1 MRLLLY
7 ARSDQKASQW
17 LHGRIEAMVSRE
29 AREDCRDLDSL
40 RRRLCRPRDGLSIAI
55 LVAAT
60 GEELLGILAMRD
72 LLDDLR
78 IILVLPDRSKET
90 IAAGHQM
97 APRFLSYV
105 DSDFEEVEAV
115 LERMLQY
122 GRNRRPNRLAR
133 IIENVSHPGTSA
145 CLA

>member
-1 MRLLLY
+1 MKLLLY
-7 ARSDQKASQW
+7 ARNDQKASKW

-29 AREDCRDLDSL
+29 AREDCSDLASL
-40 RRRLCRPRDGLSIAI
+40 RRRLCRPRNGLAIAV

-60 GEELLGILAMRD
+60 GEELLGFLAMRD

-90 IAAGHQM
+90 IAAAHRM

-105 DSDFEEVEAV
+105 DSGPEEVEAV
-115 LERMLQY
+115 LERMLQH
-122 GRNRRPNRLAR
+122 GRHRTPDGYAGLLENVKRPNRA
-133 IIENVSHPGTSA
+133 V